1 MGTNSQGTAADDLSR
16 AKLFRDFSGTMLW
29 QVLGK
34 LFQVVG
40 MVYATRCLG
49 PDNIGVSR
57 TIITLAMTLQL
68 CLAFGLDTVAVRHV
82 AKGTA
87 KAGGIAPAIFTFRLV
102 LGLVAAVLWAAGVW
116 LSPLEGL
123 ERWTWL
129 AGALFLLV
137 LSLDYSWLF
146 QATEQMPRASRFQL
160 LSSVAAS
167 LWFILFFEKGQAL
180 GSDLFV
186 LLGVNAL
193 VVGFVW
199 WRMSRELGFR
209 CLSIERLAKAG
220 ALFREARLIWAFNL
234 SYFLLA
240 NMALPMTYFLLGKTD
255 SGLFGSAQQ
264 LVVALQMFLHYFG
277 IIMAPR
283 LVVWRQADV
292 AMFRRRVLLLA
303 GGAAAAGLLFSGGL
317 WLIVEWLYPLIFGE
331 AYASAAGLL
340 PVLVLGKFF
349 AVGTA
354 MFTWALWAEHRDKLP
369 VLCCLPCCLVS
380 GALYFWL
387 LPIHGNTAAAWLTL
401 GAESTLMLFSALA
414 FAWAVRQFAAG
425 VGLKL
430 LHRLS
435 PVEAVGQPDT
445 AGIQKTG
452 PAVFECHLANAAPL
466 FQVHRRFD
474 VALRAIDSDHLE
486 VHLPIVVHTYDAGER
501 LPFLQHVRGL
511 DVALGQ
517 RDDHRRPAG
526 VIDRAR
532 VGPGPDEGIDHG
544 HIAARGGVVER
555 RPVARREVPVVA
567 LGQVGPGGGELAH
580 LGQVAGNGG
589 VMQRWLS
596 APAWRPWP
604 GAASAV
610 FVPEIFVG
618 VVERRPA
625 AGVLRVDAEP
635 GVEQTR
641 RSIRPCR
648 SRRRRAAACCR
659 PR

>member
-1 MGTNSQGTAADDLSR
+1 MEPTRQGAPVNDLFK

-40 MVYATRCLG
+40 MVYATGCLG

-68 CLAFGLDTVAVRHV
+68 CLAFGLDAVAVRHV

-87 KAGGIAPAIFTFRLV
+87 RAGEIAPAIFTFRLV
-102 LGLVAAVLWAAGVW
+102 LGLVAAVLWAVAVW

-129 AGALFLLV
+129 AGAMFLLV

-186 LLGVNAL
+186 LLGANAL

-199 WRMSRELGFR
+199 WRMSQELGFR
-209 CLSIERLAKAG
+209 CLSLKRLAKAG
-220 ALFREARLIWAFNL
+220 ALFREAWLIWAFNL

-240 NMALPMTYFLLGKTD
+240 NMALPMSFFLLGKTD
-255 SGLFGSAQQ
+255 GGLFVSAQQ

-292 AMFRRRVLLLA
+292 DLFRRRVLLLA

-317 WLIVEWLYPLIFGE
+317 WLIVGWLYPLIYGVAFTADEPLAGQT
-331 AYASAAGLL
+331 SGLL

-354 MFTWALWAEHRDKLP
+354 MFTWALWAEHRDRLP
-369 VLCCLPCCLVS
+369 VLCCLPCCLIS

-414 FAWAVRQFAAG
+414 FAWA
-425 VGLKL
+425 
-430 LHRLS
+430 
-435 PVEAVGQPDT
+435 
-445 AGIQKTG
+445 
-452 PAVFECHLANAAPL
+452 
-466 FQVHRRFD
+466 
-474 VALRAIDSDHLE
+474 
-486 VHLPIVVHTYDAGER
+486 
-501 LPFLQHVRGL
+501 
-511 DVALGQ
+511 
-517 RDDHRRPAG
+517 
-526 VIDRAR
+526 
-532 VGPGPDEGIDHG
+532 
-544 HIAARGGVVER
+544 
-555 RPVARREVPVVA
+555 ARR
-567 LGQVGPGGGELAH
+567 
-580 LGQVAGNGG
+580 
-589 VMQRWLS
+589 
-596 APAWRPWP
+596 
-604 GAASAV
+604 
-610 FVPEIFVG
+610 
-618 VVERRPA
+618 
-625 AGVLRVDAEP
+625 
-635 GVEQTR
+635 
-641 RSIRPCR
+641 
-648 SRRRRAAACCR
+648 SRLESS
-659 PR
+659 

>member
-1 MGTNSQGTAADDLSR
+1 MGTTRQRSAANDLFR

-68 CLAFGLDTVAVRHV
+68 CLAFGLDAVAVRHV

-87 KAGGIAPAIFTFRLV
+87 RAGEIAPAIFTFRLA
-102 LGLVAAVLWAAGVW
+102 LGLVAALLWAVGVC
-116 LSPLEGL
+116 LSELDGL

-186 LLGVNAL
+186 LLIANAL
-193 VVGFVW
+193 GVGFVG
-199 WRMSRELGFR
+199 WRMSQELGFR
-209 CLSIERLAKAG
+209 CLSFARLAKAG
-220 ALFREARLIWAFNL
+220 ALFSESWLIWAFNL

-240 NMALPMTYFLLGKTD
+240 NMALPMSFFLLGKTD
-255 SGLFGSAQQ
+255 SGLFVSAQQ
-264 LVVALQMFLHYFG
+264 LVIALQMFLHYFG

-303 GGAAAAGLLFSGGL
+303 GGAAAVGLLFSGGL
-317 WLIVEWLYPLIFGE
+317 WLVVDWLYPVLYGE
-331 AYASAAGLL
+331 TFAVASGLL

-354 MFTWALWAEHRDKLP
+354 MFTWALWAEHRDRLP
-369 VLCCLPCCLVS
+369 VLCCLPCCLIS

-387 LPIHGNTAAAWLTL
+387 LPIHGNTAAALLTL

-414 FAWAVRQFAAG
+414 FAWAARQW
-425 VGLKL
+425 
-430 LHRLS
+430 RL
-435 PVEAVGQPDT
+435 E
-445 AGIQKTG
+445 
-452 PAVFECHLANAAPL
+452 
-466 FQVHRRFD
+466 
-474 VALRAIDSDHLE
+474 
-486 VHLPIVVHTYDAGER
+486 
-501 LPFLQHVRGL
+501 
-511 DVALGQ
+511 
-517 RDDHRRPAG
+517 
-526 VIDRAR
+526 
-532 VGPGPDEGIDHG
+532 
-544 HIAARGGVVER
+544 
-555 RPVARREVPVVA
+555 
-567 LGQVGPGGGELAH
+567 
-580 LGQVAGNGG
+580 
-589 VMQRWLS
+589 S
-596 APAWRPWP
+596 A
-604 GAASAV
+604 
-610 FVPEIFVG
+610 
-618 VVERRPA
+618 
-625 AGVLRVDAEP
+625 
-635 GVEQTR
+635 
-641 RSIRPCR
+641 
-648 SRRRRAAACCR
+648 
-659 PR
+659 

>member
-1 MGTNSQGTAADDLSR
+1 MEPTRQGAPVNDLFK

-68 CLAFGLDTVAVRHV
+68 FLAFGLDAVAVRHV

-87 KAGGIAPAIFTFRLV
+87 KAGEIAPAIFTFRLV
-102 LGLVAAVLWAAGVW
+102 LGLVAAVLWVVAVW

-186 LLGVNAL
+186 LLGANAL

-199 WRMSRELGFR
+199 WRMSQELGFR
-209 CLSIERLAKAG
+209 CLSLKHLAKAG
-220 ALFREARLIWAFNL
+220 ALFREAWLIWAFNL

-240 NMALPMTYFLLGKTD
+240 NMALPMSFFLLGKTD
-255 SGLFGSAQQ
+255 GGLFVSAQQ

-292 AMFRRRVLLLA
+292 DLFRRRVLLLA

-317 WLIVEWLYPLIFGE
+317 WLIVGWLYPLIYGVAFTADEPLAGQT
-331 AYASAAGLL
+331 SGLL

-354 MFTWALWAEHRDKLP
+354 MFTWALWAEHRDRLP
-369 VLCCLPCCLVS
+369 VLCCLPCCLIS

-401 GAESTLMLFSALA
+401 GSESALMLFSALA
-414 FAWAVRQFAAG
+414 FIWAARQSR
-425 VGLKL
+425 LKL
-430 LHRLS
+430 
-435 PVEAVGQPDT
+435 A
-445 AGIQKTG
+445 
-452 PAVFECHLANAAPL
+452 
-466 FQVHRRFD
+466 
-474 VALRAIDSDHLE
+474 
-486 VHLPIVVHTYDAGER
+486 
-501 LPFLQHVRGL
+501 
-511 DVALGQ
+511 
-517 RDDHRRPAG
+517 
-526 VIDRAR
+526 
-532 VGPGPDEGIDHG
+532 
-544 HIAARGGVVER
+544 
-555 RPVARREVPVVA
+555 
-567 LGQVGPGGGELAH
+567 
-580 LGQVAGNGG
+580 
-589 VMQRWLS
+589 
-596 APAWRPWP
+596 
-604 GAASAV
+604 
-610 FVPEIFVG
+610 
-618 VVERRPA
+618 
-625 AGVLRVDAEP
+625 
-635 GVEQTR
+635 
-641 RSIRPCR
+641 
-648 SRRRRAAACCR
+648 
-659 PR
+659 

>member
-1 MGTNSQGTAADDLSR
+1 MEPTRQGAPANDLFK

-68 CLAFGLDTVAVRHV
+68 CLAFGLDAVAVRHV

-87 KAGGIAPAIFTFRLV
+87 KADEIAPAIFTFRLV
-102 LGLVAAVLWAAGVW
+102 LGLVAAVLWAVAVW

-186 LLGVNAL
+186 LLGANAL

-199 WRMSRELGFR
+199 WRMSQELGFR
-209 CLSIERLAKAG
+209 CLSLKRLAKAG
-220 ALFREARLIWAFNL
+220 ALFREAWLIWAFNL

-240 NMALPMTYFLLGKTD
+240 NMALPMSFFLLGKTD
-255 SGLFGSAQQ
+255 GGLFVSAQQ

-292 AMFRRRVLLLA
+292 DLFRRRVLLLA

-317 WLIVEWLYPLIFGE
+317 WLIVGWLYPLIYGVAFTADEPLAGQT
-331 AYASAAGLL
+331 SGLL

-354 MFTWALWAEHRDKLP
+354 MFTWALWAEHRDRLP
-369 VLCCLPCCLVS
+369 VLCCLPCCLIS

-414 FAWAVRQFAAG
+414 FAWA
-425 VGLKL
+425 
-430 LHRLS
+430 
-435 PVEAVGQPDT
+435 
-445 AGIQKTG
+445 
-452 PAVFECHLANAAPL
+452 
-466 FQVHRRFD
+466 
-474 VALRAIDSDHLE
+474 
-486 VHLPIVVHTYDAGER
+486 
-501 LPFLQHVRGL
+501 
-511 DVALGQ
+511 
-517 RDDHRRPAG
+517 
-526 VIDRAR
+526 
-532 VGPGPDEGIDHG
+532 
-544 HIAARGGVVER
+544 
-555 RPVARREVPVVA
+555 ARRLRLE
-567 LGQVGPGGGELAH
+567 
-580 LGQVAGNGG
+580 
-589 VMQRWLS
+589 S
-596 APAWRPWP
+596 A
-604 GAASAV
+604 
-610 FVPEIFVG
+610 
-618 VVERRPA
+618 
-625 AGVLRVDAEP
+625 
-635 GVEQTR
+635 
-641 RSIRPCR
+641 
-648 SRRRRAAACCR
+648 
-659 PR
+659 

>member
-1 MGTNSQGTAADDLSR
+1 MEPTRQGAPVNDLFK

-68 CLAFGLDTVAVRHV
+68 FLAFGLDAVAVRHV

-87 KAGGIAPAIFTFRLV
+87 KAGEIAPAIFTFRLV
-102 LGLVAAVLWAAGVW
+102 LGLVAAVLWAAAVW

-186 LLGVNAL
+186 LLGANAL

-199 WRMSRELGFR
+199 WRMSQELGFR
-209 CLSIERLAKAG
+209 CLSLKRLAKAG
-220 ALFREARLIWAFNL
+220 ALFREAWLIWAFNL

-240 NMALPMTYFLLGKTD
+240 NMALPMSFFLLGKTD
-255 SGLFGSAQQ
+255 GGLFVSAQQ

-292 AMFRRRVLLLA
+292 DLFRRRVLLLA

-317 WLIVEWLYPLIFGE
+317 WLIVGWLYPLIYGVAFTADEPLAGQT
-331 AYASAAGLL
+331 SGLL

-354 MFTWALWAEHRDKLP
+354 MFTWALWAEHRDRLP
-369 VLCCLPCCLVS
+369 VLCCLPCCLIS

-414 FAWAVRQFAAG
+414 FAWA
-425 VGLKL
+425 
-430 LHRLS
+430 
-435 PVEAVGQPDT
+435 
-445 AGIQKTG
+445 
-452 PAVFECHLANAAPL
+452 
-466 FQVHRRFD
+466 
-474 VALRAIDSDHLE
+474 
-486 VHLPIVVHTYDAGER
+486 
-501 LPFLQHVRGL
+501 
-511 DVALGQ
+511 
-517 RDDHRRPAG
+517 
-526 VIDRAR
+526 
-532 VGPGPDEGIDHG
+532 
-544 HIAARGGVVER
+544 
-555 RPVARREVPVVA
+555 ARRLRLE
-567 LGQVGPGGGELAH
+567 
-580 LGQVAGNGG
+580 
-589 VMQRWLS
+589 S
-596 APAWRPWP
+596 A
-604 GAASAV
+604 
-610 FVPEIFVG
+610 
-618 VVERRPA
+618 
-625 AGVLRVDAEP
+625 
-635 GVEQTR
+635 
-641 RSIRPCR
+641 
-648 SRRRRAAACCR
+648 
-659 PR
+659 

>member
-1 MGTNSQGTAADDLSR
+1 MEPTRQGAPVNDLFK

-40 MVYATRCLG
+40 MVYATRYLG

-68 CLAFGLDTVAVRHV
+68 CLAFGLDAVAVRHV

-87 KAGGIAPAIFTFRLV
+87 KADEIAPAIFTFRLV
-102 LGLVAAVLWAAGVW
+102 LGLVAAVLWAVAVW

-146 QATEQMPRASRFQL
+146 HATEQMPRASGFQL

-186 LLGVNAL
+186 LLGANAL

-199 WRMSRELGFR
+199 WRMSQELGFR
-209 CLSIERLAKAG
+209 CLSLKRLAKAG
-220 ALFREARLIWAFNL
+220 ALFREAWLIWAFNL

-240 NMALPMTYFLLGKTD
+240 NMALPMSFFLLGKTD
-255 SGLFGSAQQ
+255 GGLFVSAQQ

-292 AMFRRRVLLLA
+292 DLFRRRVLLLA

-317 WLIVEWLYPLIFGE
+317 WLIVGWLYPLIYGVAFTADEPLAGQT
-331 AYASAAGLL
+331 SGLL

-354 MFTWALWAEHRDKLP
+354 MFTWALWAEHRDRLP
-369 VLCCLPCCLVS
+369 VLCCLPCCLIS

-414 FAWAVRQFAAG
+414 FAWA
-425 VGLKL
+425 
-430 LHRLS
+430 
-435 PVEAVGQPDT
+435 
-445 AGIQKTG
+445 
-452 PAVFECHLANAAPL
+452 
-466 FQVHRRFD
+466 
-474 VALRAIDSDHLE
+474 
-486 VHLPIVVHTYDAGER
+486 
-501 LPFLQHVRGL
+501 
-511 DVALGQ
+511 
-517 RDDHRRPAG
+517 
-526 VIDRAR
+526 
-532 VGPGPDEGIDHG
+532 
-544 HIAARGGVVER
+544 
-555 RPVARREVPVVA
+555 ARRSRLE
-567 LGQVGPGGGELAH
+567 
-580 LGQVAGNGG
+580 
-589 VMQRWLS
+589 S
-596 APAWRPWP
+596 A
-604 GAASAV
+604 
-610 FVPEIFVG
+610 
-618 VVERRPA
+618 
-625 AGVLRVDAEP
+625 
-635 GVEQTR
+635 
-641 RSIRPCR
+641 
-648 SRRRRAAACCR
+648 
-659 PR
+659 

>member
-1 MGTNSQGTAADDLSR
+1 MEPTRQGAPVNDLFR

-68 CLAFGLDTVAVRHV
+68 CLAFGLDAVAVRHV

-87 KAGGIAPAIFTFRLV
+87 KADGIAPAIFTFRLV
-102 LGLVAAVLWAAGVW
+102 LGLVAAVLWAAGVC

-186 LLGVNAL
+186 LLGANAL

-199 WRMSRELGFR
+199 WRMSQELGFR
-209 CLSIERLAKAG
+209 CLSLKRLAKAG
-220 ALFREARLIWAFNL
+220 ALFREAWLIWAFNL

-240 NMALPMTYFLLGKTD
+240 NMALPMSFFLLGKTD
-255 SGLFGSAQQ
+255 GGLFVSAQQ

-292 AMFRRRVLLLA
+292 DLFRRRVLLLA

-317 WLIVEWLYPLIFGE
+317 WLIVGWLYPLIYGVAFTADEPLAGQT
-331 AYASAAGLL
+331 SGLL

-354 MFTWALWAEHRDKLP
+354 MFTWALWAEHRDRLP
-369 VLCCLPCCLVS
+369 VLCCLPCCLIS

-414 FAWAVRQFAAG
+414 FAWA
-425 VGLKL
+425 
-430 LHRLS
+430 
-435 PVEAVGQPDT
+435 
-445 AGIQKTG
+445 
-452 PAVFECHLANAAPL
+452 
-466 FQVHRRFD
+466 
-474 VALRAIDSDHLE
+474 
-486 VHLPIVVHTYDAGER
+486 
-501 LPFLQHVRGL
+501 
-511 DVALGQ
+511 
-517 RDDHRRPAG
+517 
-526 VIDRAR
+526 
-532 VGPGPDEGIDHG
+532 
-544 HIAARGGVVER
+544 
-555 RPVARREVPVVA
+555 ARRLRLE
-567 LGQVGPGGGELAH
+567 
-580 LGQVAGNGG
+580 
-589 VMQRWLS
+589 S
-596 APAWRPWP
+596 A
-604 GAASAV
+604 
-610 FVPEIFVG
+610 
-618 VVERRPA
+618 
-625 AGVLRVDAEP
+625 
-635 GVEQTR
+635 
-641 RSIRPCR
+641 
-648 SRRRRAAACCR
+648 
-659 PR
+659 

>member
-1 MGTNSQGTAADDLSR
+1 MEPTRQGAPVNDLFK

-68 CLAFGLDTVAVRHV
+68 FLAFGLDAVAVRHV
-82 AKGTA
+82 AKGLA
-87 KAGGIAPAIFTFRLV
+87 KAGEIAPAIFTFRLV
-102 LGLVAAVLWAAGVW
+102 LGLVAAVLWAAAVW

-167 LWFILFFEKGQAL
+167 LWFILVFKKGQAL

-186 LLGVNAL
+186 LLVANAL

-199 WRMSRELGFR
+199 WRMSQELGFR
-209 CLSIERLAKAG
+209 CLSLKRLAKAG
-220 ALFREARLIWAFNL
+220 ALFREAWLIWAFNL

-240 NMALPMTYFLLGKTD
+240 NMALPMSFFLLGKTD
-255 SGLFGSAQQ
+255 GGLFVSAQQ

-292 AMFRRRVLLLA
+292 DLFRRRVLLLA

-317 WLIVEWLYPLIFGE
+317 WLIVGWLYPLIYGVAFTADEPLAGQT
-331 AYASAAGLL
+331 SGLL

-354 MFTWALWAEHRDKLP
+354 MFTWALWAEHRDRLP
-369 VLCCLPCCLVS
+369 VLCCLPCCLIS

-401 GAESTLMLFSALA
+401 GAESALMLFSALA
-414 FAWAVRQFAAG
+414 FTWAARQSR
-425 VGLKL
+425 LKL
-430 LHRLS
+430 
-435 PVEAVGQPDT
+435 A
-445 AGIQKTG
+445 
-452 PAVFECHLANAAPL
+452 
-466 FQVHRRFD
+466 
-474 VALRAIDSDHLE
+474 
-486 VHLPIVVHTYDAGER
+486 
-501 LPFLQHVRGL
+501 
-511 DVALGQ
+511 
-517 RDDHRRPAG
+517 
-526 VIDRAR
+526 
-532 VGPGPDEGIDHG
+532 
-544 HIAARGGVVER
+544 
-555 RPVARREVPVVA
+555 
-567 LGQVGPGGGELAH
+567 
-580 LGQVAGNGG
+580 
-589 VMQRWLS
+589 
-596 APAWRPWP
+596 
-604 GAASAV
+604 
-610 FVPEIFVG
+610 
-618 VVERRPA
+618 
-625 AGVLRVDAEP
+625 
-635 GVEQTR
+635 
-641 RSIRPCR
+641 
-648 SRRRRAAACCR
+648 
-659 PR
+659 

>member
-1 MGTNSQGTAADDLSR
+1 MEPTRQGAPVNDLFK

-40 MVYATRCLG
+40 MVYATGCLG

-68 CLAFGLDTVAVRHV
+68 CLAFGLDAVAVRHV

-87 KAGGIAPAIFTFRLV
+87 RAGEIAPAIFTFRLV
-102 LGLVAAVLWAAGVW
+102 LGLVAAVLWVVAVW

-129 AGALFLLV
+129 AGAMFLLV

-186 LLGVNAL
+186 LLGANAL

-199 WRMSRELGFR
+199 WRMSQELGFR
-209 CLSIERLAKAG
+209 CLSLKRLAKAG
-220 ALFREARLIWAFNL
+220 ALFREAWLIWAFNL

-240 NMALPMTYFLLGKTD
+240 NMALPMSFFLLGKTD
-255 SGLFGSAQQ
+255 GGLFVSAQQ

-292 AMFRRRVLLLA
+292 DLFRRRVLLLA

-317 WLIVEWLYPLIFGE
+317 WLIVGWLYPLIYGVAFTADEPLAGQT
-331 AYASAAGLL
+331 SGLL

-354 MFTWALWAEHRDKLP
+354 MFTWALWAEHRDRLP
-369 VLCCLPCCLVS
+369 VLCCLPCCLIS

-414 FAWAVRQFAAG
+414 FAWA
-425 VGLKL
+425 
-430 LHRLS
+430 
-435 PVEAVGQPDT
+435 
-445 AGIQKTG
+445 
-452 PAVFECHLANAAPL
+452 
-466 FQVHRRFD
+466 
-474 VALRAIDSDHLE
+474 
-486 VHLPIVVHTYDAGER
+486 
-501 LPFLQHVRGL
+501 
-511 DVALGQ
+511 
-517 RDDHRRPAG
+517 
-526 VIDRAR
+526 
-532 VGPGPDEGIDHG
+532 
-544 HIAARGGVVER
+544 
-555 RPVARREVPVVA
+555 ARR
-567 LGQVGPGGGELAH
+567 
-580 LGQVAGNGG
+580 
-589 VMQRWLS
+589 
-596 APAWRPWP
+596 
-604 GAASAV
+604 
-610 FVPEIFVG
+610 
-618 VVERRPA
+618 
-625 AGVLRVDAEP
+625 
-635 GVEQTR
+635 
-641 RSIRPCR
+641 
-648 SRRRRAAACCR
+648 SRLESS
-659 PR
+659 